1 MEGREREIMILGAG
15 IGGLR
20 VALRLEKRLKRGM
33 GRIILIDQNDY
44 HQYLYRIH
52 EVCGPD
58 YDERDIIVPL
68 SKVIGGK
75 RIEFR
80 KMRVERI
87 DAHRRV
93 VVTSEGEMPFD
104 ILVIALGS
112 SPQYYGIEGLEENSL
127 VLNSYEAAR
136 EIRRRI
142 EELFREAGRGETPP
156 RIVVAGGGFTG
167 TELAGELAEWIPMLI
182 ERYGLRRP
190 DSLLTLVEA
199 MPHILPGWNPEL
211 SEMAE
216 EILASKSVEIVT
228 GDPVKRALREGL
240 ELKSGR
246 MIHSDLTIWT
256 GGVTCNRA
264 VGGDFEMVKGRIRID
279 DYCHAW
285 GYEDIYV
292 VGDASCALDG
302 ETGKPLPP
310 SAHIAMAQADVV
322 SHNIYASLTGG
333 KMRRYI
339 GERVGEIV
347 TLGRRHAIGELW
359 GLRMKGLTARVM
371 KKLIHLWYVH
381 SIGGVKLLLG
391 DP

>member
-1 MEGREREIMILGAG
+1 MDDREREIMILGAG

-20 VALRLEKRLKRGM
+20 VALKLERRLKPKLGK
-33 GRIILIDQNDY
+33 IILIDQNDY

-52 EVCGPD
+52 EVCGPR
-58 YDERDIIVPL
+58 YDEKDIIVPL
-68 SKVIGGK
+68 SKVMRGK

-80 KMRVERI
+80 KMRVENI
-87 DAHRRV
+87 DARRRV

-127 VLNSYEAAR
+127 VLNSYEAAK

-142 EELFREAGRGETPP
+142 EKLFRETERGETPP

-167 TELAGELAEWIPMLI
+167 TELAGELADWLPMLI
-182 ERYGLRRP
+182 EKYGLRRSE
-190 DSLLTLVEA
+190 SLLTLVEA

-211 SEMAE
+211 SRMAE
-216 EILASKSVEIVT
+216 EILASKSVEILT
-228 GDPVKRALREGL
+228 GDPVMKASKEGL
-240 ELKSGR
+240 ELESGR
-246 MIHSDLTIWT
+246 MVYSDLTIWT
-256 GGVTCNRA
+256 GGVACNRA
-264 VGGDFEMVKGRIRID
+264 VGGDFEMVKGRIKID

-310 SAHIAMAQADVV
+310 SAHIAMTQADVV

-333 KMRRYI
+333 RMKRYV

-359 GLRMKGLTARVM
+359 GVRMKGLTARMM
-371 KKLIHLWYVH
+371 KRLIHLWYVH
-381 SIGGVKLLLG
+381 SIGGLKLLLG